1 MRWSTRGLALFAV
14 LAIPASMAAQ
24 APAKAPAESPAI
36 TAKAPKLFAGVGIG
50 QGSFRFSC
58 PSICTGDR
66 YWGWSGNARVG
77 VSFGKL
83 WLMGLEGTGW
93 TDSRDPDNSQPI
105 KQTMWLVGPV
115 AYFYP
120 TPKQRLY
127 LKLSLGVMHYQQH
140 NPDDPENEND
150 QFSST
155 TFGASAMTSVWP
167 SMCSSRRSSPS
178 WAPPA
183 AT

>member
-1 MRWSTRGLALFAV
+1 MVYQWFRLARRAGDPG
-14 LAIPASMAAQ
+14 IDASAGA
-24 APAKAPAESPAI
+24 AKAPAEAPPI

-83 WLMGLEGTGW
+83 WLMGIEGTGW
-93 TDSRDPDNSQPI
+93 TDSRDPENSAADQADD
-105 KQTMWLVGPV
+105 VARGPV

-127 LKLSLGVMHYQQH
+127 LKLSLGVMHYSQH
-140 NPDDPENEND
+140 NP
-150 QFSST
+150 
-155 TFGASAMTSVWP
+155 G
-167 SMCSSRRSSPS
+167 
-178 WAPPA
+178 
-183 AT
+183 